1 MTSQPLVQYASRTDV
16 GMRRAGNQDSLA
28 TRLCR
33 EQDEWE
39 VCGHLFAVADG
50 MGGHSVGDLASRIA
64 ADALPQAYHKCD
76 ADSIPE
82 RLSQAIVAANQAIH
96 DKARE
101 NPEFADMGTT
111 CSALVLS
118 PQGAYTGNVGDS
130 RVYRVRDHEIEQL
143 TFDHSLQWEMIRQG
157 RATMDTVDGL
167 HPRNVITRCLG
178 PDPAVDV
185 DVEGP
190 FPITSGDRFVIC
202 SDGLTGHVTDEEIG
216 AITSD
221 LKPQQ
226 ASRLLVDLANCRGGA
241 DNVTVIVVHV
251 ENMAQ
256 SMEATPAQI
265 AQISATPKSKAARRR
280 YWRALLSQLSLW
292 LFLVMAL
299 VGLAALVFKQIA
311 VGLGLICPAVL
322 IGFLRFMMLTGTSTA
337 EEDVGDPK
345 SKSKMRRTAV
355 QESNRLAATSP
366 YRKTT
371 ATLTDP
377 LLEFLAAA
385 QSELTQAARD
395 NGWKSDFSALE
406 DLDRRA
412 VAAKRADQLA
422 ECLSLRAKS
431 VDALMKELYAS
442 SRRSS

>member
-28 TRLCR
+28 IRLCR
-33 EQDEWE
+33 EQEEWQT
-39 VCGHLFAVADG
+39 CGHLFAVADG

-64 ADALPQAYHKCD
+64 AEALPQAYHKCD

-82 RLSQAIVAANQAIH
+82 RLSLAIRASNQAIH

-118 PQGAYTGNVGDS
+118 PQGAYAGNVGDS
-130 RVYRVRDHEIEQL
+130 RVYRIRNHQTEQL

-157 RATMDTVDGL
+157 RATMDNVDGL

-178 PDPAVDV
+178 PDPAVEV

-190 FPITSGDRFVIC
+190 FPIAPGDRFVIC

-216 AITSD
+216 AITSE

-251 ENMAQ
+251 EN
-256 SMEATPAQI
+256 I
-265 AQISATPKSKAARRR
+265 AQAPGAAVAKMPQVPVVKKSPATRRL
-280 YWRALLSQLSLW
+280 YWRSLLSKLSLW

-299 VGLAALVFKQIA
+299 AGLGALVFKRMA
-311 VGLGLICPAVL
+311 LGMWLICPAVV
-322 IGFLRFMMLTGTSTA
+322 IGFLRIVLLTGTSTA
-337 EEDVGDPK
+337 EEDAGETG
-345 SKSKMRRTAV
+345 SRSRMRRTAI
-355 QESNRLAATSP
+355 QETNCPAAESP
-366 YRKTT
+366 YRTTT
-371 ATLTDP
+371 AELTDA
-377 LLEFLAAA
+377 LLAFLATA

-406 DLDRRA
+406 GLDRRA
-412 VAAKRADQLA
+412 VAAERENQRG
-422 ECLSLRAKS
+422 ECLKLRAES
-431 VDALMKELYAS
+431 IDALMKELYAS
-442 SRRSS
+442 SRRS